1 MIRPSKVAVFKRSCH
16 SQCITVSSY
25 SIPYSVFLNWRDA
38 PSHLSLFQRLNVTQT
53 LSSQPRPLG
62 PSPSHQ
68 LFTTRSRSFKHS
80 LPLLH
85 SETSPNHNSRM
96 KILHESDLPCPLQ
109 TNSHGK
115 GGGWSQARHS
125 KYQQGLQTQ
134 IWKGGEIPIRSALCP
149 GERQRVKSTQ
159 NPTILHRQLKD
170 SARSLTYQIH
180 TTAR

>member
-38 PSHLSLFQRLNVTQT
+38 PSNLSLFQRLNVTQT

-96 KILHESDLPCPLQ
+96 KILHESDLPCLQ
-109 TNSHGK
+109 QTSSHGK
-115 GGGWSQARHS
+115 EVAEVKLDTVNISKECRHRHEKAEKS
-125 KYQQGLQTQ
+125 LYAQ
-134 IWKGGEIPIRSALCP
+134 PYAL
-149 GERQRVKSTQ
+149 
-159 NPTILHRQLKD
+159 D
-170 SARSLTYQIH
+170 SVNE
-180 TTAR
+180 